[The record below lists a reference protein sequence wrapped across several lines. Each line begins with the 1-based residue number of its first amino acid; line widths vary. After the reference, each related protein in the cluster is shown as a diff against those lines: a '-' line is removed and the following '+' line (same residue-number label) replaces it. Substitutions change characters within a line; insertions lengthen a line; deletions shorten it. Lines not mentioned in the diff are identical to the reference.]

1 MFSLLNRLQYI
12 LQRPF
17 RSALKKESKT
27 VRRLHKIRIFH
38 WTYNLVMYFVLAPL
52 RFVNAVWYDL
62 LVYGVFSLKDHYLE
76 IFRPRVN
83 LWTRQKKGFVY
94 FLYWFFGLPVRVLK
108 NCFLFIAKLLEGA
121 LFTAIDT
128 VVPTLTMMHGTR
140 LKSSVNISVPGIWK
154 VGSGNYAG
162 TGIYFTMDKKT
173 AEHYS
178 GGHGSGEEGVIIYA
192 RVSLG
197 RNLNLSVAP
206 QEAQDY
212 LRHREGTKL
221 SRWGLRHHFTSYE
234 WWRDDHEWWEY
245 CMISDRIGETIKTW
259 RIRILYIYNLSDKKV
274 QRIWGGKSFWLG

>member
-94 FLYWFFGLPVRVLK
+94 FLYWLFGLPVRVLK
-108 NCFLFIAKLLEGA
+108 NSFTFIAKLLEGA

-128 VVPTLTMMHGTR
+128 IVSTLTMMHGTR
-140 LKSSVNISVPGIWK
+140 LKSSVSISVPGIWR
-154 VGSGNYAG
+154 VGGGNFAG
-162 TGIYFTMDKKT
+162 TGIYFTMDKDT
-173 AEHYS
+173 AKHYS
-178 GGHGSGEEGVIIYA
+178 GGHGSGDEGVIIYA
-192 RVSLG
+192 RVALG
-197 RNLNLSVAP
+197 HNLNLSVAP
-206 QEAQDY
+206 DKAQVY
-212 LRHREGTKL
+212 LKNHDGTEL
-221 SRWGLRHHFTSYE
+221 SRWGLKHHYTSYE
-234 WWRDDHEWWEY
+234 WWRDDYNWWEY
-245 CMISDRIGETIKTW
+245 CMLSDRVGESIKTW

>member
-12 LQRPF
+12 LQRPY

-94 FLYWFFGLPVRVLK
+94 FLYWLFGLPVRVLK
-108 NCFLFIAKLLEGA
+108 NSFTFIAKLLEGA

-128 VVPTLTMMHGTR
+128 IVSTLTMMHGTR
-140 LKSSVNISVPGIWK
+140 LKSSVSISVPGIWR
-154 VGSGNYAG
+154 VGGGNFAG
-162 TGIYFTMDKKT
+162 TGIYFTMDKDT
-173 AEHYS
+173 AKHYS
-178 GGHGSGEEGVIIYA
+178 GGHGSGDEGVIIYA
-192 RVSLG
+192 RVALG
-197 RNLNLSVAP
+197 HNLNLSVAP
-206 QEAQDY
+206 DKAQVY
-212 LRHREGTKL
+212 LKNHDGTEL
-221 SRWGLRHHFTSYE
+221 SRWGLKHHYTSYE
-234 WWRDDHEWWEY
+234 WWRDDYNWWEY
-245 CMISDRIGETIKTW
+245 CMLSDRVGETIKTW

>member
-12 LQRPF
+12 LQRPY

-94 FLYWFFGLPVRVLK
+94 FLYWLFGLPVRVLK
-108 NCFLFIAKLLEGA
+108 NSFTFIAKLLEGA

-128 VVPTLTMMHGTR
+128 IVSTLTMMHGTR
-140 LKSSVNISVPGIWK
+140 LKSSVSISVPGIWR
-154 VGSGNYAG
+154 VGGGNFAG
-162 TGIYFTMDKKT
+162 TGIYFTMDKDT
-173 AEHYS
+173 AKHYS
-178 GGHGSGEEGVIIYA
+178 GGHGSGDEGVIIYA
-192 RVSLG
+192 RVALG
-197 RNLNLSVAP
+197 HNLNLSVAP
-206 QEAQDY
+206 DKAQVY
-212 LRHREGTKL
+212 LKNHDGTEL
-221 SRWGLRHHFTSYE
+221 SRWGLKHHYTSYE
-234 WWRDDHEWWEY
+234 WWRDDYNWWEY
-245 CMISDRIGETIKTW
+245 CMLSDRVGESIKTW